1 MKKELP
7 KRNEFTILAKKLA
20 GGPMRNKKDKRKT
33 RKSKIK
39 EIIKEELS

>member
-1 MKKELP
+1 MVKK
-7 KRNEFTILAKKLA
+7 KKNRNSFTILAKKRS

-39 EIIKEELS
+39 EIIQEQT